1 VRRLAQQSRDDVYAS
16 LRDYQELHPAQGVAF
31 RPAHD
36 GDHLLRFTAQA
47 SATTSTNSG
56 FVGVGAYLNPS
67 VPVRIDMTLRTS
79 AAEVSIAAELGCGYW
94 NRSGI
99 AVRAPG
105 VTELQVD
112 FRWSGAVDLS
122 VWGLSAGPLDLPSAL
137 ISAQVGLAELNQTH
151 LAPETFYLVQDVA
164 IGMDFLDEESTL
176 TAEVVGAEVTLKKC
190 SYCGRMLPVDPA
202 RLGTLAFHKHNA
214 KRTKHQ
220 NECRACKKWR
230 INDDFNPKRTVDQ
243 LHESSVITR
252 ERQLFLRDPERFQ
265 YYKLRTGAGLKTQ
278 VWKRFGR
285 KCFYCGRSLKLSEVQ
300 LDHTRPLAYLW
311 PIDEYATCLCPEH
324 NNQKKDKF
332 PVDFYSDTQLR
343 ELSRITS
350 LPYEQLV
357 AKELNMIE
365 LDRIRRDIV
374 TFAREWEPRTFAA
387 TARKVAEMR
396 PDINF
401 YVDLYQADPAE
412 YEDLQAALAER
423 PLGVEDSALISA
435 TP

>member
-1 VRRLAQQSRDDVYAS
+1 MRRLAQQSRDDTYAS
-16 LRDYQELHPAQGVAF
+16 LRDYQELHSAQGMGF
-31 RPAHD
+31 RPVGNDEHV
-36 GDHLLRFTAQA
+36 LTFTAQA
-47 SATTSTNSG
+47 STATNSE
-56 FVGVGAYLNPS
+56 FVGAGAYLNPS
-67 VPVRIDMTLRTS
+67 VPVRARLTLSAS
-79 AAEVSIAAELGCGYW
+79 AAEASIAAELGGGYW
-94 NRSGI
+94 NRI
-99 AVRAPG
+99 G
-105 VTELQVD
+105 VAIPA
-112 FRWSGAVDLS
+112 SGATEVRVDLRWTGPVDIS
-122 VWGLSAGPLDLPSAL
+122 VWGLSAGPLELPPALVSAE
-137 ISAQVGLAELNQTH
+137 VGLAELNQTH
-151 LAPETFYLVQDVA
+151 LAPETFYLIQDVA
-164 IGMDFLDEESTL
+164 IGMDLAEDESTVF
-176 TAEVVGAEVTLKKC
+176 AEVDGAEITLKKC

-252 ERQLFLRDPERFQ
+252 ERQLFLREPERLQ
-265 YYKLRTGAGLKTQ
+265 DYKQRTGAGLKSQ
-278 VWKRFGR
+278 VWNRFGR
-285 KCFYCGRSLKLSEVQ
+285 QCFYCGRPLELEEVQ

-343 ELSRITS
+343 ELSQITG

-357 AKELNMIE
+357 AKQLNMIE

-387 TARKVAEMR
+387 TARKVAELR

-401 YVDLYQADPAE
+401 YEDLRRADSAE
-412 YEDLQAALAER
+412 YEELQAALAER
-423 PLGVEDSALISA
+423 PLGVEDSALFS
-435 TP
+435 TVG